1 MAEGL
6 AGSQE
11 ADFLSVAVR
20 EGMIDAAQ
28 AVKIRDDS
36 KRTGVSASAL
46 CIESGLMQPIQADVV
61 AGLLEPDDVAPGHRV
76 TGLLGHGGLGI
87 VYKAYQDKL
96 DRTVAL
102 KTIPIHRIESNTAVA
117 RFQQE
122 ARAIGR
128 LKHPNIVAAYDF
140 GTHRERLY
148 LSMEMVEGID
158 LDDQIKLDGRMDEAT
173 AWALA
178 EQVAAG
184 LAHAD
189 SHGIVHRDIKPAN
202 LLLTEAPAGYP
213 LPPGVPL
220 VKVSD
225 FGLVQLDAGSEE
237 RARLT
242 VSGTSMGTPHYMAP
256 EQISDPSVGR
266 EADIYALGATVF
278 HMISGAPPFPGKT
291 MGQVLTAKLQGS
303 DAWGNALPVGVSDAS
318 VGLLREMLAKDPSKR
333 VNTYKALLERIRA
346 VKPAASSAVS
356 AGEDLG
362 AMETL
367 DSISIDTD
375 VATEA
380 GAPAKKSRPRRRRRL
395 VLFGLP
401 VLVGLG
407 IAGAALLSADSAPA
421 PRLKRTEVYTS
432 LFNGEDLNDW
442 TAHRG
447 TWSNFT
453 DDMGS
458 GAMRGKGSIVRMIEL
473 SGMSAERP
481 CFGVSVGVGLKEAEA
496 FELHFGHED
505 YRDDARPRAVLRIT
519 REGVQLGTR
528 PAKDGEFSAGSALSP
543 WKESPDEAGG
553 YLLVGFE
560 AQPDEWLALVEGK
573 VVASMARDSESN
585 APVVQLV
592 VLGGVA
598 AAVDVEAYLLGAQP

>member
-11 ADFLSVAVR
+11 TDFLSVAVR
-20 EGMIDAAQ
+20 EGMLEESQ
-28 AVKIRDDS
+28 AEKIRSDS
-36 KRTGVSASAL
+36 ERTGVSASAL

-61 AGLLEPDDVAPGHRV
+61 SGLLEPEDVAPGHRV

-87 VYKAYQDKL
+87 VYRAYQEKL

-102 KTIPIHRIESNTAVA
+102 KTIPIHRIESTTAVG

-148 LSMEMVEGID
+148 LSMELVEGID
-158 LDDQIKLDGRMDEAT
+158 LDDQIKLDGRMDEVT

-291 MGQVLTAKLQGS
+291 MGQVLSAKLQGS

-318 VGLLREMLAKDPSKR
+318 IGLLRDMLAKDPAER
-333 VNTYKALLERIRA
+333 VSNYETLLERIRA
-346 VKPAASSAVS
+346 VRPAASSAVA
-356 AGEDLG
+356 AGKDLG
-362 AMETL
+362 EMETL

-380 GAPAKKSRPRRRRRL
+380 A
-395 VLFGLP
+395 GLP
-401 VLVGLG
+401 KKTQPSLRFVLLGLVALVCFG
-407 IAGAALLSADSAPA
+407 VAGGALLSLGRTPA
-421 PRLKRTEVYTS
+421 PRLTRTAVYTS
-432 LFNGEDLNDW
+432 LFNGQDLNDW
-442 TAHRG
+442 TAERG
-447 TWSNFT
+447 RWSTFK

-473 SGMSAERP
+473 AGMSAERP
-481 CFGVSVGVGLKEAEA
+481 CFGVSLGVGLKEAES

-505 YRDDARPRAVLRIT
+505 YSNRALPRSVLRVD

-528 PAKDGEFSAGSALSP
+528 PAKDGDFSAVSALIP
-543 WKESPDEAGG
+543 WEESPDEAEG
-553 YLLVGFE
+553 YLAVGFE
-560 AQPDEWLALVEGK
+560 AQPGEWLALVDGK
-573 VVASMARDSESN
+573 AAASMPRDATAN

-592 VLGGVA
+592 VQGGEA
-598 AAVDVEAYLLGAQP
+598 AAVDVEAYLLGPKP